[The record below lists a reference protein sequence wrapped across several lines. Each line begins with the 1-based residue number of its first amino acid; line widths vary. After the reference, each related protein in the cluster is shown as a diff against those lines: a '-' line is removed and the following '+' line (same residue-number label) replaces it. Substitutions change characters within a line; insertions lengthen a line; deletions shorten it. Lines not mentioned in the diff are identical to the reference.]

1 MIIAILSYV
10 AAFAYLLAGLRIICY
25 QRNGARYRRW
35 VSLVASG
42 IAGCCL
48 ASAVEIVFLKV
59 PAGLSQAALAVCLC
73 ILLFKSGGNVAN
85 MLRATAGAGRKGG
98 RHEAVG

>member
-1 MIIAILSYV
+1 MIAMLLSWV
-10 AAFAYLLAGLRIICY
+10 AAIAYLLAGLRIICY

-35 VSLVASG
+35 VSLAASG

-59 PAGLSQAALAVCLC
+59 PAGLAQAALSVCLC
-73 ILLFKSGGNVAN
+73 YLLFRSRGNVAN
-85 MLRATAGAGRKGG
+85 MLRATDLHRGG
-98 RHEAVG
+98 RHVAH